1 MRRFSDWGRT
11 KEWKYVD
18 VEWPEDELYMERGCP
33 KYALY
38 QLLDD
43 GYRIFQVDGKITKKL
58 RYELGQEKT
67 DEGDAELVKLAFES
81 YPEKFI
87 EFTLPE
93 QTDFR
98 YAFIMS
104 RYEQTT
110 EELAAFKN
118 RRLAFIK
125 EFGPLESFDSII
137 KILEKDK
144 KEMLKQVAPLIAGE
158 YAKVKHIRGLGPAL
172 LARLLAVAHPRNFKS
187 KSAYLLYCGYTK
199 MSRDTNKY
207 HRKAKSILYLIALQ
221 TLMHKDEHYRQIYD
235 DAKEAS
241 SKNTCA
247 TCWLTIGNHK
257 CKKRK
262 EEDQPTCKIR
272 NHTVALNRVSTKLA
286 KYLYK
291 NLKNVK
297 TYALEDFK

>member
-1 MRRFSDWGRT
+1 MRRFADWGRT

-33 KYALY
+33 KYDLY
-38 QLLDD
+38 QRLDS
-43 GYRIFQVDGKITKKL
+43 GCRIFQIDGKIIKKL
-58 RYELGQEKT
+58 RKDLDREKT
-67 DEGDAELVKLAFES
+67 DEGDAELVKLAFERD
-81 YPEKFI
+81 PEDFV
-87 EFTLPE
+87 EFTMPE
-93 QTDFR
+93 QTEFR

-110 EELAAFKN
+110 SELAAFKN

-137 KILEKDK
+137 KLLEKDK
-144 KEMLKQVAPLIAGE
+144 KEMLKQVAPLIAVE

-172 LARLLAVAHPRNFKS
+172 LARLLAVAHPKKFKS

-199 MSRDTNKY
+199 MSRDTHKY
-207 HRKAKSILYLIALQ
+207 HRKAKSILYPIATQ
-221 TLMHKDEHYRQIYD
+221 TLMQKDEHYRQIYD

-241 SKNTCA
+241 SKNNCA
-247 TCWLTIGNHK
+247 TCWLTVGKHK

-262 EEDQPTCKIR
+262 EENQPTCKIR

-286 KYLYK
+286 EYLYK
-291 NLKNVK
+291 NLKNIK
-297 TYALEDFK
+297 TQTLEDFK